1 MRNSLSLNNAHE
13 GYDYQDLITSYF
25 ILEEILNG
33 NRESIFSIDKKHTT
47 GDTPDRFDD
56 LVITNGDKVQ
66 RKQVKYSNEQTSVR
80 LTKDYLSADSH
91 YKIALH
97 KLYESWK
104 ALSTIHTEFRLCL
117 AWDEPVE
124 SKILKVLN
132 LQPSSLSSFDSFP
145 TKVFK
150 IDINQLWEVE
160 PENFNRWDSL
170 KQYVKEN
177 NIDRDDFRKFCEC
190 LLIEVNLPKASLKFD
205 SPHEL
210 EKILISQAT
219 RLGIGQ
225 YPNDDINTIDF
236 LVRLVKHV
244 GSYRTNS
251 AVVATLAVLKDL
263 RIKTDYGKVQQKFEI
278 DQSKNVKSDCRYSS
292 FYNFV
297 VNSKKVILS
306 GEPGAGKSWFLTNL
320 IDYLEREGIN
330 VLRHY
335 CFTSTEDEF
344 VERRVS
350 SNTFFGNLISGIE
363 KVYPEL
369 TKVKNQTFAANLDE
383 LNLLLQKIEEP
394 LVIIVDGLDHI
405 NRVLSSSISLP
416 KEKTQILENISQVC
430 IPDNVTIVLGSQPVE
445 ELNFLKK
452 DFSYREHQLP
462 AWGIQDTKELAKKHG
477 ITKLDCNDEDIV
489 TLIHEKSEGNPL
501 YLTYILL
508 TLENSEVISDEI
520 IHSLPPY
527 DFNLKKYY
535 EYLTSKIEN
544 NTTAEILSCLDF
556 SVTRKEL
563 QEIIPVKHHFNSSMK
578 VLSPV
583 ISENTARGGLKLY
596 HDSFRRFNMEKLAD
610 IEEALDANYE
620 FIKDWLNCECFFESD
635 KSYRYLF
642 SYLMRA
648 KKYEDI
654 SRYASDNFLP
664 NSLYYAHSESLIR
677 RNYESFLSVAKKT
690 QNWSLFVYASEL
702 NRAINTTSSEE
713 HHSQFLQN
721 FELYFEAIC
730 LIYGV
735 EKANALLY
743 FNGEKNHSNSV
754 TAQAFR
760 VLEMHDY
767 SPNWEDVNELFS
779 GEIRQDDFKYYIS
792 FFNQTNDV
800 FFAFLNKAIQHEDRT
815 YLRVLLEEVFRLKGS
830 DYLVDLHSKLTGI
843 EKESTGLIINNL
855 FERENCS
862 TRIPIKV
869 ESNVTLEPLSLPLIS
884 ETVEKNELVRF
895 CIQLE
900 LYSSNDLNSLISFEK
915 TISCDYIAHSWI
927 KFFIRNL
934 VIDKTCQDSSLE
946 EQIIQS
952 FLILADDMT
961 NFPRARYSSF
971 LFDNRDLIDRSFE
984 QALVHV
990 NSQLAWKNIFDI
1002 RRKIVFP
1009 IIPMIEKRFIN
1020 KNNINLLIETYDSF
1034 DEENSDYF
1042 EHAENSFKKAI
1053 YRAKVGDLENAKL
1066 ELKNAVHL
1074 TTSYTSRKDRNL
1086 AEVIDPLPSLNNISP
1101 SFAKEYTKKL
1111 KYLTDAVM
1119 KHTEDGK
1126 DTRWLTIEW
1135 FEMFIKVDFKLAAKY
1150 LINEMLTNGY
1160 FWKLDFMY
1168 VDLLKHSDNVE
1179 PSILNFLYR
1188 LTPTNIK
1195 DAYLNSFLEVIERL
1209 EKKDDKLAK
1218 ASMINLS
1225 TRDWNDS
1232 YDTLNQK
1239 TVRKYNNIAHKLGI
1253 NLHLEEVKEK
1263 NDGTAHSFDN
1273 EKLSIKLT
1281 TQFCK
1286 EDSLRNKSTQDL
1298 VDYLVS
1304 QEFLGVDNL
1313 NYLHFFFKEENNT
1326 ELANEILMPLI
1337 RKRFPRGQE
1346 YFTNLR
1352 GVIGGITLSDR
1363 DKVLLLVNNFV
1374 HSKDGWFS
1382 SFVDK
1387 DSLLQAVTIDKD
1399 IAQNCLASAL
1409 YSFYQNKD
1417 YSSKTTANLIIAF
1430 EYVGIDKQSILSMY
1444 ERGFDFIKSR
1454 LPDESEFEWENLDY
1468 IEISEMNHDE
1478 RAITLL
1484 LSKAN
1489 NLDSSVQREIICAL
1503 NYLIK
1508 NHTNLLIK
1516 PLSWFFDNFH
1526 MFHHSTIASILEL
1539 ISIEIKQLKSLLL
1552 EIKPSIKK
1560 LIGAQNLYIQNEVES
1575 IFSELSNE

>member
-1 MRNSLSLNNAHE
+1 MSLNNAHE

-33 NRESIFSIDKKHTT
+33 NRESIFSIDKKHTK

-66 RKQVKYSNEQTSVR
+66 RKQVKYSNEQTSIR

-97 KLYESWK
+97 KLYQSWK
-104 ALSTIHTEFRLCL
+104 ALSTTHSEFRLCL

-124 SKILKVLN
+124 KNILKVLN
-132 LQPSSLSSFDSFP
+132 LQPSNLSSFESFP

-150 IDINQLWEVE
+150 VDINLLWEIE

-170 KQYVKEN
+170 KQYVKEDN
-177 NIDRDDFRKFCEC
+177 VDRDDFQKFCEC

-205 SPHEL
+205 YPHEL

-251 AVVATLAVLKDL
+251 AVVTTLDVLKDL
-263 RIKTDYGKVQQKFEI
+263 RIKTDFGKLQQRFEI

-292 FYNFV
+292 FYNFA

-320 IDYLEREGIN
+320 IDYLEREEIS

-344 VERRVS
+344 IERRVS

-369 TKVKNQTFAANLDE
+369 TNVKNQVFAANLDE

-405 NRVLSSSISLP
+405 NRVLDSSISLS
-416 KEKTQILENISQVC
+416 KEQTQILENISQVS
-430 IPDNVTIVLGSQPVE
+430 IPDNVIIILGSQPVE

-452 DFSYREHQLP
+452 DFSYIEHQLP
-462 AWGIQDTKELAKKHG
+462 AWDIQDTKELAKKHR
-477 ITKLDCNDEDIV
+477 ITKLDCNNEDIV
-489 TLIHEKSEGNPL
+489 ALIHEKSEGNPL

-535 EYLTSKIEN
+535 EYLTNKIEN

-610 IEEALDANYE
+610 IEEALEANYE
-620 FIKDWLNCECFFESD
+620 FIIDWLNCECFFESD

-713 HHSQFLQN
+713 HYSQFLQN

-743 FNGEKNHSNSV
+743 FNGEKNHSNAV

-760 VLEMHDY
+760 ILEKHGY
-767 SPNWEDVNELFS
+767 FPKWEDVNELFS
-779 GEIRQDDFKYYIS
+779 KNITQENFKYYIS
-792 FFNQTNDV
+792 FLNQRNGD
-800 FFAFLNKAIQHEDRT
+800 FFALLNKAIQHDDKT
-815 YLRVLLEEVFRLKGS
+815 YLRILLEEVFRLKGS
-830 DYLVDLHSKLTGI
+830 DYLVDLYSKLTDT
-843 EKESTGLIINNL
+843 EKESIGLIINNL

-869 ESNVTLEPLSLPLIS
+869 ECNVTLEPLSLPLIN
-884 ETVEKNELVRF
+884 ENVDKNELTVL
-895 CIQLE
+895 CNQLE
-900 LYSSNDLNSLISFEK
+900 MYSDNDLECLQSFKK
-915 TISCDYIAHSWI
+915 TISSNHIVHCWI
-927 KFFIRNL
+927 KFYIRNL
-934 VIDKTCQDSSLE
+934 IINKTSHELSIE
-946 EQIIQS
+946 ESITHSFEALAEDMIYFPDAKYS
-952 FLILADDMT
+952 HFLIDS
-961 NFPRARYSSF
+961 RG
-971 LFDNRDLIDRSFE
+971 LIDRSFE
-984 QALVHV
+984 QVFQHIK
-990 NSQLAWKNIFDI
+990 SQVAWEKIFDI
-1002 RRKIVFP
+1002 RREIVFP
-1009 IIPMIEKRFIN
+1009 ILPTIEKRFLS
-1020 KNNINLLIETYDSF
+1020 KNNINLLIETYNSF

-1042 EHAENSFKKAI
+1042 EHAVNSFKKAI
-1053 YRAKVGDLENAKL
+1053 YRAKVKDIENAKI
-1066 ELKNAVHL
+1066 ELKKAIHL
-1074 TTSYTSRKDRNL
+1074 ITSYTSRKDRNL
-1086 AEVIDPLPSLNNISP
+1086 AEFIDPIPSLNNLNP
-1101 SFAKEYTKKL
+1101 SFAKEYTKRL

-1135 FEMFIKVDFKLAAKY
+1135 FEMFIKVDFELATKY

-1168 VDLLKHSDNVE
+1168 VDLLQHSDNIK
-1179 PSILNFLYR
+1179 PCILNFLYR

-1195 DAYLNSFLEVIERL
+1195 DAYLNSFLEVIGRL

-1232 YDTLNQK
+1232 YDTLSQK
-1239 TVRKYNNIAHKLGI
+1239 TVRKYNNIAEKLRL
-1253 NLHLEEVKEK
+1253 NLHLDEVKEQ
-1263 NDGTAHSFDN
+1263 NTGTPRTFDN
-1273 EKLSIKLT
+1273 DKLSINLT
-1281 TQFCK
+1281 AQLCK
-1286 EDSLRNKSTQDL
+1286 EESLSSKSTQDL

-1304 QEFLGVDNL
+1304 QEILGNDNL
-1313 NYLHFFFKEENNT
+1313 NYLHFFFKEGNHS
-1326 ELANEILMPLI
+1326 ELANEILVPLI

-1352 GVIGGITLSDR
+1352 WLIQGITISDR
-1363 DKVLLLVNNFV
+1363 DKILLLINNFV
-1374 HSKDGWFS
+1374 YSKDGWFS

-1387 DSLLQAVTIDKD
+1387 DSLLQAVMIDRD
-1399 IAQNCLASAL
+1399 TAQNCLASAL
-1409 YSFYQNKD
+1409 YAFFQNKD

-1430 EYVGIDKQSILSMY
+1430 EYVGFDEQSILSMY
-1444 ERGFDFIKSR
+1444 ERGFDFINSR
-1454 LPDESEFEWENLDY
+1454 LPDESDFEWENLDY
-1468 IEISEMNHDE
+1468 IEISEMNDNE

-1489 NLDSSVQREIICAL
+1489 NLDSSVQREIIFAL

-1508 NHTNLLIK
+1508 NYTNLLIK
-1516 PLSWFFDNFH
+1516 PLNWFFNNFH
-1526 MFHHSTIASILEL
+1526 LFHHSTIAAILEL
-1539 ISIEIKQLKSLLL
+1539 ISIEIKQHKPLLL
-1552 EIKPSIKK
+1552 KIKPSIEK
-1560 LIGAQNLYIQNEVES
+1560 LIGVQNLYIQNEVES
-1575 IFSELSNE
+1575 IFCELSYE

>member
-13 GYDYQDLITSYF
+13 GYDYQDLISSYF

-33 NRESIFSIDKKHTT
+33 NRESIFSIDKKHTK

-56 LVITNGDKVQ
+56 LVITNGDKIQ
-66 RKQVKYSNEQTSVR
+66 RKQIKYSNEQTSVR

-104 ALSTIHTEFRLCL
+104 ALNTTHTEFRLCL

-124 SKILKVLN
+124 ENILKVLN
-132 LQPSSLSSFDSFP
+132 LQPSNLSSFDSFS

-150 IDINQLWEVE
+150 IDINKLWEIE

-177 NIDRDDFRKFCEC
+177 NIDRDEFQTFCEC
-190 LLIEVNLPKASLKFD
+190 LLIEVSLPKASLQFN
-205 SPHEL
+205 SPNEL
-210 EKILISQAT
+210 EEILISQAT

-236 LVRLVKHV
+236 LVRLVKQV
-244 GSYRTNS
+244 GSYRTSS
-251 AVVATLAVLKDL
+251 AVVTTSDVLKDL
-263 RIKTDYGKVQQKFEI
+263 RIKTDFGKLQQKFEI

-292 FYNFV
+292 FYNFAV
-297 VNSKKVILS
+297 TSKKVILS

-320 IDYLEREGIN
+320 IDYLERTKIT

-344 VERRVS
+344 IEKRVS
-350 SNTFFGNLISGIE
+350 SNTFFGNIISGIE
-363 KVYPEL
+363 KAFPML
-369 TKVKNQTFAANLDE
+369 TKVKNQIFAANLDE
-383 LNLLLQKIEEP
+383 LNLLLQNIEEP

-405 NRVLSSSISLP
+405 NRVLSSSISLS
-416 KEKTQILENISQVC
+416 KEKTQILENISQ
-430 IPDNVTIVLGSQPVE
+430 INTPDNVTIVLGSQPVD

-462 AWGIQDTKELAKKHG
+462 AWNIQDTKELVKKHG
-477 ITKLDCNDEDIV
+477 ITQVDCNDEDII

-508 TLENSEVISDEI
+508 TLENSEVISNDL

-535 EYLTSKIEN
+535 EYLTNKIEN

-563 QEIIPVKHHFNSSMK
+563 QDIIPVKHHFNSSMK

-583 ISENTARGGLKLY
+583 ISENTARGGVRLY

-610 IEEALDANYE
+610 ALDTMYE
-620 FIKDWLNCECFFESD
+620 FIINWLNRDCFFESD

-642 SYLMRA
+642 SYLMRT

-654 SRYASDNFLP
+654 SSYASNNFLP
-664 NSLYYAHSESLIR
+664 NSLYYAHSETLIR

-690 QNWSLFVYASEL
+690 QDWSLFVYASEL

-713 HHSQFLQN
+713 HHSQFLDN

-743 FNGEKNHSNSV
+743 FNGEKNHSDSV

-760 VLEMHDY
+760 ILEKQGY
-767 SPNWEDVNELFS
+767 SPKWEDVNGLFS
-779 GEIRQDDFKYYIS
+779 GKVRQDDFKYYIS
-792 FFNQTNDV
+792 FFNQKNDD
-800 FFAFLNKAIQHEDRT
+800 FLAFLNKVIQHEDKT
-815 YLRVLLEEVFRLKGS
+815 YLRIFLDEVFRLKGS
-830 DYLVDLHSKLTGI
+830 DYLVDLYSKLTDI

-855 FERENCS
+855 FERESCS
-862 TRIPIKV
+862 ARIPIKV
-869 ESNVTLEPLSLPLIS
+869 ETNVTLELLSLPLIS
-884 ETVEKNELVRF
+884 ENVDNDELARF

-900 LYSSNDLNSLISFEK
+900 LYSDNDLNSLISFEK
-915 TISCDYIAHSWI
+915 TITSDFIVHSWI

-934 VIDKTCQDSSLE
+934 IIDKTCNGSSLE
-946 EQIIQS
+946 EGIIQS
-952 FLILADDMT
+952 FALLADDMI

-971 LFDNRDLIDRSFE
+971 LFDNRGLIDRSFE
-984 QALVHV
+984 QALVHI
-990 NSQLAWKNIFDI
+990 NSQLAWKKIFDI
-1002 RRKIVFP
+1002 RRQIVFP
-1009 IIPMIEKRFIN
+1009 IIPTIENRFLN
-1020 KNNINLLIETYDSF
+1020 ENNINFVIKAYDSF
-1034 DEENSDYF
+1034 DEEDCDYY
-1042 EHAENSFKKAI
+1042 EHEQNSFKKAI
-1053 YRAKVGDLENAKL
+1053 YCAKVGDIEKAKL
-1066 ELKNAVHL
+1066 ELKNAIHL

-1086 AEVIDPLPSLNNISP
+1086 AEVIEPLPSVNNINP

-1126 DTRWLTIEW
+1126 GTRWLTIEW
-1135 FEMFIKVDFKLAAKY
+1135 FEVFIKIDFEQATKY
-1150 LINEMLTNGY
+1150 LINQILTNGY
-1160 FWKLDFMY
+1160 FWKLDFMF
-1168 VDLLKHSDNVE
+1168 VDLLQHSDNVE
-1179 PSILNFLYR
+1179 PSILNFLYK
-1188 LTPTNIK
+1188 LSPTNIK
-1195 DAYLNSFLEVIERL
+1195 DTYLNGFLEVIERL
-1209 EKKDDKLAK
+1209 EKNDDKLAK
-1218 ASMINLS
+1218 ASMVNLS
-1225 TRDWNDS
+1225 ARDWNDS
-1232 YDTLNQK
+1232 YDTLSQK
-1239 TVRKYNNIAHKLGI
+1239 TVRKYNNIAHKLGL
-1253 NLHLEEVKEK
+1253 NLHLEESKEK
-1263 NDGTAHSFDN
+1263 SAGVPRSFDN

-1281 TQFCK
+1281 TKLCK
-1286 EDSLRNKSTQDL
+1286 EDSLRSKSTPDL

-1304 QEFLGVDNL
+1304 QEVLGSDNL

-1326 ELANEILMPLI
+1326 ELANEILLPLI

-1352 GVIGGITLSDR
+1352 RLIQGITISDR

-1374 HSKDGWFS
+1374 YSKDGWFS
-1382 SFVDK
+1382 SFIDR
-1387 DSLLQAVTIDKD
+1387 DSLLQAVMIDRD
-1399 IAQNCLASAL
+1399 ITQNCLASAL
-1409 YSFYQNKD
+1409 YTFSKNKD

-1430 EYVGIDKQSILSMY
+1430 EYVGFDEQTILSMY
-1444 ERGFDFIKSR
+1444 ETGFDFIKSR
-1454 LPDESEFEWENLDY
+1454 LPDESEFEWESLNY
-1468 IEISEMNHDE
+1468 IEISEMNDNE

-1503 NYLIK
+1503 NYLVK
-1508 NHTNLLIK
+1508 NYTNLLIK
-1516 PLSWFFDNFH
+1516 PLNWFFNNFH
-1526 MFHHSTIASILEL
+1526 LFHHSTIASILEL
-1539 ISIEIKQLKSLLL
+1539 ISIEIEQLKPLLL
-1552 EIKPSIKK
+1552 EIKPSIGK
-1560 LIGAQNLYIQNEVES
+1560 LIGVQNLYIHNEVES
-1575 IFSELSNE
+1575 IFCELSNE

>member
-1 MRNSLSLNNAHE
+1 MSLNNAHE

-33 NRESIFSIDKKHTT
+33 NRESIFSIDKKHTK
-47 GDTPDRFDD
+47 GSTPDRFDD
-56 LVITNGDKVQ
+56 LVITNGDKIQ

-80 LTKDYLSADSH
+80 LIKDYLSADSH
-91 YKIALH
+91 YKLALH

-104 ALSTIHTEFRLCL
+104 ALNTHNTEFRLCL

-124 SKILKVLN
+124 ENILKVLD
-132 LQPSSLSSFDSFP
+132 LQPSNLSSFDSFP

-150 IDINQLWEVE
+150 ININQLWQIE
-160 PENFNRWDSL
+160 PEYFNRWDSL

-177 NIDRDDFRKFCEC
+177 NIARDEFETFCEY

-205 SPHEL
+205 YPNEL
-210 EKILISQAT
+210 EEILISQAT
-219 RLGIGQ
+219 RLGIGK

-236 LVRLVKHV
+236 LVRLVKYV

-251 AVVATLAVLKDL
+251 AVVTTLDVLKDL
-263 RIKTDYGKVQQKFEI
+263 RIKTDFGKLQQKFEI

-292 FYNFV
+292 FYNFTV
-297 VNSKKVILS
+297 SSKKVILS
-306 GEPGAGKSWFLTNL
+306 GEPGSGKSWFLTNF
-320 IDYLEREGIN
+320 IDYLERTKIN

-344 VERRVS
+344 IERRVS
-350 SNTFFGNLISGIE
+350 SNTFFGNLISDIE
-363 KVYPEL
+363 KSFPEL
-369 TKVKNQTFAANLDE
+369 TKVKNQIFAANLDE

-405 NRVLSSSISLP
+405 NRVLSSSISLS
-416 KEKTQILENISQVC
+416 KEKTQILESISQIN

-445 ELNFLKK
+445 ELSFLKK
-452 DFSYREHQLP
+452 DFNYKEHQLP
-462 AWGIQDTKELAKKHG
+462 AWNIQDTKELVKKHG
-477 ITKLDCNDEDIV
+477 ITQVDCNDEDII

-508 TLENSEVISDEI
+508 TLENSEVISKEL

-583 ISENTARGGLKLY
+583 ISENTARGGVRLY

-610 IEEALDANYE
+610 IEALGAMYE
-620 FIKDWLNCECFFESD
+620 FIINWLNRDYFFESD

-642 SYLMRA
+642 SYLMRTN
-648 KKYEDI
+648 KYEEI
-654 SRYASDNFLP
+654 SRYALNSFLP
-664 NSLYYAHSESLIR
+664 NSLYYAHSETLIR

-690 QNWSLFVYASEL
+690 QNWSLFIYASEL

-713 HHSQFLQN
+713 HHSQFLDN

-743 FNGEKNHSNSV
+743 FNGEKNHSDSV
-754 TAQAFR
+754 TAQAFKI
-760 VLEMHDY
+760 LEKQGY
-767 SPNWEDVNELFS
+767 SPNWKDVDELFS
-779 GEIRQDDFKYYIS
+779 GRVTQDDFEYYIS
-792 FFNQTNDV
+792 FFNQKNGN
-800 FFAFLNKAIQHEDRT
+800 FLAFLKKTIQHEDKT
-815 YLRVLLEEVFRLKGS
+815 YLRILLDEVFRLKGS
-830 DYLVDLHSKLTGI
+830 DYIVDLHSKLTDI
-843 EKESTGLIINNL
+843 EKESTGLVINNL

-862 TRIPIKV
+862 IRIPIKV
-869 ESNVTLEPLSLPLIS
+869 DSNVTLEPLSLPLIS
-884 ETVEKNELVRF
+884 ETVDEYELVRF
-895 CIQLE
+895 CKQLE
-900 LYSSNDLNSLISFEK
+900 LYSGNDLKSLISFEK
-915 TISCDYIAHSWI
+915 TITCDFIAHSWI

-934 VIDKTCQDSSLE
+934 IIDKTCQGTSLE
-946 EQIIQS
+946 ESIIQS
-952 FLILADDMT
+952 FSALADDMT

-971 LFDNRDLIDRSFE
+971 LIDNRSLIDKSFE

-990 NSQLAWKNIFDI
+990 QSQSVWKKIFDI
-1002 RRKIVFP
+1002 RREIVFP
-1009 IIPMIEKRFIN
+1009 IIPTIENRFIN
-1020 KNNINLLIETYDSF
+1020 KNNINFLIETYDSF
-1034 DEENSDYF
+1034 DEEDSDYY
-1042 EHAENSFKKAI
+1042 EHAQYSFKKAI
-1053 YRAKVGDLENAKL
+1053 YRAKVGDIEKAKL
-1066 ELKNAVHL
+1066 ELEKAILL

-1086 AEVIDPLPSLNNISP
+1086 SEVIDPLLSVNNINP

-1135 FEMFIKVDFKLAAKY
+1135 FEMFIKVDIELATRY
-1150 LINEMLTNGY
+1150 LINEMITNGY

-1168 VDLLKHSDNVE
+1168 VDLLHHIDKVK
-1179 PSILNFLYR
+1179 PCILNFLYK
-1188 LTPTNIK
+1188 LSPTNIK
-1195 DAYLNSFLEVIERL
+1195 DTYLNGFLEVIERL
-1209 EKKDDKLAK
+1209 EKNDDKLAK
-1218 ASMINLS
+1218 QSMVNLS
-1225 TRDWNDS
+1225 ARDWNDS
-1232 YDTLNQK
+1232 YDRLSNK
-1239 TVRKYNNIAHKLGI
+1239 TVRKYNNIAYKLGLNFCI
-1253 NLHLEEVKEK
+1253 EESKEQ
-1263 NDGTAHSFDN
+1263 NSGISRSFNN
-1273 EKLSIKLT
+1273 EKLSIKLA
-1281 TQFCK
+1281 TQLCK
-1286 EDSLRNKSTQDL
+1286 EDSLRSKSTPDL

-1304 QEFLGVDNL
+1304 QDVLGSDKL

-1326 ELANEILMPLI
+1326 DLANEILMPLI

-1352 GVIGGITLSDR
+1352 GLIQGINLSDR

-1374 HSKDGWFS
+1374 YSKDGWFS

-1387 DSLLQAVTIDKD
+1387 DSLLQAVMIDRD

-1409 YSFYQNKD
+1409 YTFSQNKD

-1430 EYVGIDKQSILSMY
+1430 EYVGFDEKSILSMY

-1468 IEISEMNHDE
+1468 IEISEMNDDE

-1484 LSKAN
+1484 ISKAN

-1503 NYLIK
+1503 NYLIR
-1508 NHTNLLIK
+1508 NYTNLLTK

-1526 MFHHSTIASILEL
+1526 LFHHSIIASVLEL
-1539 ISIEIKQLKSLLL
+1539 ILIEINPLKPLLL
-1552 EIKPSIKK
+1552 EIKPSIGK
-1560 LIGAQNLYIQNEVES
+1560 LIGVQNLYIHNAVDS
-1575 IFSELSNE
+1575 IFCELANE